1 MMKQLP
7 VFPHPV
13 THALMWGDLGK
24 GKGEVKAAKL
34 LVGWGMEWGVWG
46 YTGIWAKHPLTY
58 SVGVSPNSSS
68 SSVISGTLKYND
80 NLFRS
85 VMLYKLFWNLFCT
98 TAA

>member
-34 LVGWGMEWGVWG
+34 LVDGGWNGVWG
-46 YTGIWAKHPLTY
+46 GIAVAAGIYQTKEE
-58 SVGVSPNSSS
+58 SSS
-68 SSVISGTLKYND
+68 AREAREGG
-80 NLFRS
+80 
-85 VMLYKLFWNLFCT
+85 MLTQHCRV
-98 TAA
+98 

>member
-34 LVGWGMEWGVWG
+34 LVDGGWNGGGWG
-46 YTGIWAKHPLTY
+46 
-58 SVGVSPNSSS
+58 VGWVGALQLLQVFIKPR
-68 SSVISGTLKYND
+68 K
-80 NLFRS
+80 
-85 VMLYKLFWNLFCT
+85 K
-98 TAA
+98 AAVHGKQGREAC